1 MKIFLPNPIGICELH
16 AQGNLDSKASSF
28 KGNIQERLS
37 KGRKREERERERERE
52 GRGGREEK
60 FFFSQLRNEP
70 IH

>member
-16 AQGNLDSKASSF
+16 AQENLDSKASSF

-37 KGRKREERERERERE
+37 KGRKREEREERER
-52 GRGGREEK
+52 RGGREEK